1 MPYHTDANALNTV
14 YLHGRAVHQ
23 RHAVFQGVSASRV
36 MGRKKGTL
44 VAEFQG
50 GPLCVADERCGLPLT
65 SRVDE
70 ALRLHPVR
78 KDHRPRPR
86 RVSLA
91 TSAQPQPRTPA
102 AIAAPA
108 APLCSGEPA
117 SRVRATTRTPPVPL
131 RNVRRSDVPLAAVKS
146 LIEAREGQ
154 PPPSPPPPS
163 PPPPSPPP
171 APPRSPPPPSPPP
184 TPPVKAPLLPP
195 PSPPP
200 PSPPPPSPLPGH
212 RCRAARCRAELPSRP
227 PHPRDPD

>member
-1 MPYHTDANALNTV
+1 MHSTV
-14 YLHGRAVHQ
+14 YLHGRAVHPSYA
-23 RHAVFQGVSASRV
+23 RSFPGSFGVSRF
-36 MGRKKGTL
+36 MGRKKTNPCR
-44 VAEFQG
+44 EFQVR
-50 GPLCVADERCGLPLT
+50 CVLLTSAAGSPLT
-65 SRVDE
+65 SRVDA

-184 TPPVKAPLLPP
+184 TPPVKAPVLPP